1 MKIKEMETEK
11 LISLLCGDQ
20 FMNTKALP
28 EYDIPSLEMSDGPM
42 GLRYQKKDKDSLGI
56 NRSEPATCLPA
67 GVAVAASWNPDV
79 AEQVG
84 TIIGS
89 EAAAYG
95 VDLVLG
101 PAVNLERNPL
111 CGRNVEY
118 LSEDPLLAGRLGGAY
133 IRGVQSQQVGAC
145 IKHFAANNQE
155 TEREYLNVICEEDVL
170 RDLYLKA
177 FEIAIR
183 EGKPAA
189 VMTSLSKING
199 TYCAE
204 NRWLFDILRNMRDDG
219 CSIIIITHKLQEV
232 LALSDRVAILRKGQ
246 YIDTVETAQANV
258 QSLSEMMVGAK
269 VDLNIERPKPENV
282 KPRLII
288 EGINCKDKENVK
300 TLDDVDLTVNT
311 GEILGI
317 AGISGSGQKE
327 LLEAIAGLQNVESG
341 SIRLLDDNGGEMEL
355 SGMDSI
361 SINEAGI
368 SLAFVPEDRI
378 GMGLV
383 GDMDMTDNM
392 MIRSYRNGK
401 GPFLDRKGPRALA
414 EKIKDQLEVM
424 TPSISAPVRQMSG
437 GNVQKVLVG
446 REIAQNPKVLLVAFP
461 TRGVDIN
468 TSHVIYQL
476 LNEQKKKGVAVLFI
490 GEDLDVLLELCDRI
504 VVLCGGQVSGVVD
517 ARTTD
522 KHQVGALMTLVNKGG
537 KADE

>member
-1 MKIKEMETEK
+1 METEK

-288 EGINCKDKENVK
+288 DGINCKDKENVK

-476 LNEQKKKGVAVLFI
+476 LNEQKKKGVAVVCVI
-490 GEDLDVLLELCDRI
+490 EDLDVVLELCDRI
-504 VVLCGGQVSGVVD
+504 AVLCGGKISGVVD
-517 ARTTD
+517 GRTAT
-522 KHQVGALMTLVNKGG
+522 KEGIGLLMTKHEKGG
-537 KADE
+537 AVNE

>member
-28 EYDIPSLEMSDGPM
+28 EYDILSLEMSDGPM

-288 EGINCKDKENVK
+288 DGINCKDKENVK

-476 LNEQKKKGVAVLFI
+476 LNEQKKKGVAVVCVI
-490 GEDLDVLLELCDRI
+490 EDLDVVLELCDRI
-504 VVLCGGQVSGVVD
+504 AVLCGGKISGVVD
-517 ARTTD
+517 GRTAT
-522 KHQVGALMTLVNKGG
+522 KEGIGLLMTKHEKGG
-537 KADE
+537 VVNE